1 MARTFF
7 GRKQKKACVVGLDGV
22 PYSLLRSL
30 MDSGVMPGTAEIVS
44 RGRIESMTVT
54 LPEISS
60 VSWSTFM
67 TGRNP
72 GDHGIFGFTDLKE
85 DTYGIRFPAFGDLK
99 SPTIWDRLGDKG
111 MRSVVVNQPSTYPA
125 RPIPG
130 ILVSGFVAIDLE
142 RSVAPAEYVGELEA
156 IGYRIDIDT
165 ERCKDDPAELF
176 SQLRALLEARRR
188 AADLF
193 WDREEWHL
201 MEIVVTGTDR
211 LHHFMWD
218 AWKDKNHA
226 HHGDFLDYYRMVD
239 DLILHIY
246 ERSRESGVDD
256 RFFMLSDHGFCG
268 VKKEVQI
275 NAILRKAGFLDLP
288 EGAASLE
295 GVTETTKA
303 FALDPARIYLNRRG
317 RFPRGSVAD
326 AEAESLLGNLVAVF
340 ERLEHEGEH
349 VIRRIFTR
357 DEAYSGP
364 LAGRGPDMLLVPR
377 NGYDLKSRPGAGGM
391 FGERRFQGMH
401 TWDDAFFF
409 SLEASA
415 LRPGNGL
422 NIVDVP
428 GTITRSLGV
437 DI

>member
-7 GRKQKKACVVGLDGV
+7 GRKQKKACVIGLDGV

-44 RGRIESMTVT
+44 RGRIEPMTVT

-72 GDHGIFGFTDLKE
+72 GEHGIFGFTDLKE
-85 DTYGIRFPAFGDLK
+85 NTYVIRFPSFGDLK

-111 MRSVVVNQPSTYPA
+111 MRSIVVNQPSTYPA

-130 ILVSGFVAIDLE
+130 ILVSGFVAVDLA
-142 RSVAPAEYVGELEA
+142 RSVAPVEYVGELEA

-165 ERCKDDPAELF
+165 ERCRDDPGELF
-176 SQLRALLEARRR
+176 TQLRALLDARR
-188 AADLF
+188 AAVDLL

-218 AWKDKNHA
+218 AWKDKNHP
-226 HHGDFLDYYRMVD
+226 HHEDFLDYYRRVD
-239 DLILHIY
+239 DLIHHIY
-246 ERSRESGVDD
+246 ERSRERGVED

-275 NAILRKAGFLDLP
+275 NTVLRKAGFLDLP
-288 EGAASLE
+288 EGAESLE

-303 FALDPARIYLNRRG
+303 FALDPARIYLNRAG

-326 AEAESLLGNLVAVF
+326 GDAESLLGNLVAVF
-340 ERLEHEGEH
+340 ERLEHKGEH

-357 DEAYSGP
+357 DETYSGP
-364 LAGRGPDMLLVPR
+364 IAERGPDLLLIPR

-409 SLEASA
+409 SLDASA
-415 LRPGNGL
+415 LGRGNGL

-428 GTITRSLGV
+428 GKITGSLGV

>member
-7 GRKQKKACVVGLDGV
+7 GRKQKRACVVGLDGV

-44 RGRIESMTVT
+44 RGRIEPMTVT

-72 GDHGIFGFTDLKE
+72 GEHGIFGFTDLKE
-85 DTYGIRFPAFGDLK
+85 EGYGIRFPSFSDLK
-99 SPTIWDRLGDKG
+99 TPTIWDRLGESG

-130 ILVSGFVAIDLE
+130 VLVSGFVAIDLA
-142 RSVAPAEYVGELEA
+142 RSITPVRYLHELER

-165 ERCKDDPAELF
+165 ERCKEAPDALF
-176 SQLRALLEARRR
+176 SELQALLDARR
-188 AADLF
+188 AAVDLL
-193 WDREEWHL
+193 WESERWNL

-218 AWKDKNHA
+218 AYEDERHP
-226 HHGDFLDYYRMVD
+226 HHGDFLAYYRRVD
-239 DLILHIY
+239 DLIHHIHEWG
-246 ERSRESGVDD
+246 ERSGVEN
-256 RFFMLSDHGFCG
+256 RFFILSDHGFCG
-268 VKKEVQI
+268 VKREVNV

-288 EGAASLE
+288 GGVTSLE
-295 GVTETTKA
+295 GITESTKA
-303 FALDPARIYLNRRG
+303 FALDPARIYLNRES
-317 RFPRGSVAD
+317 RFPKGSVAEGE
-326 AEAESLLGNLVAVF
+326 AEALLEKLVAVF
-340 ERLEHEGEH
+340 ERLEHEGER
-349 VIRRIFTR
+349 VIRRTFTR
-357 DEAYSGP
+357 EEAYSGP
-364 LAGRGPDMLLVPR
+364 FAERGPDLLLVPR
-377 NGYDLKSRPGAGGM
+377 HGYDLKGRPDAASI

-409 SLEASA
+409 SLDGSVLGA
-415 LRPGNGL
+415 GTGL
-422 NIVDVP
+422 NIIDVP
-428 GTITRSLGV
+428 AKITGSLGV
-437 DI
+437 EI

>member
-7 GRKQKKACVVGLDGV
+7 GRKQKKACVIGLDGV

-30 MDSGVMPGTAEIVS
+30 VDSGVMPRTGEIVS
-44 RGRIESMTVT
+44 RGRIEPMTVT

-72 GDHGIFGFTDLKE
+72 GEHGIFGFTDLKE
-85 DTYGIRFPAFGDLK
+85 DGYGIRFPAFGDLK
-99 SPTIWDRLGDKG
+99 SPTIWDRLGEHG

-130 ILVSGFVAIDLE
+130 ILVSGFVAIDLA
-142 RSVAPAEYVGELEA
+142 RSVAPAEYVSELEG

-165 ERCKDDPAELF
+165 ERCRDDPDELF
-176 SQLRALLEARRR
+176 SQLLALLDARR
-188 AADLF
+188 AAADLL
-193 WDREEWHL
+193 WESEDWHL

-218 AWKDKNHA
+218 AWKAENHP
-226 HHGDFLDYYRMVD
+226 HHEDFLAYYRRVD
-239 DLILHIY
+239 DLIHHIY
-246 ERSRESGVDD
+246 ERSVKSGVEN
-256 RFFMLSDHGFCG
+256 RFFLLSDHGFCG

-275 NAILRKAGFLDLP
+275 NAVLRKAGFLDLP
-288 EGAASLE
+288 EGATSLE
-295 GVTETTKA
+295 GITETTKA
-303 FALDPARIYLNRRG
+303 FALDPARIYLNRTG
-317 RFPRGSVAD
+317 RFPNGSVED
-326 AEAESLLGNLVAVF
+326 GDAESLLGNLVAVF
-340 ERLEHEGEH
+340 ERLEHKGEH

-364 LAGRGPDMLLVPR
+364 FAERGPDLLLVPR
-377 NGYDLKSRPGAGGM
+377 NGYDLKGRPGAGEM
-391 FGERRFQGMH
+391 LGERRFQGMH

-409 SLEASA
+409 SLDASA

-422 NIVDVP
+422 NIIDVP
-428 GTITRSLGV
+428 GKITGSLGV